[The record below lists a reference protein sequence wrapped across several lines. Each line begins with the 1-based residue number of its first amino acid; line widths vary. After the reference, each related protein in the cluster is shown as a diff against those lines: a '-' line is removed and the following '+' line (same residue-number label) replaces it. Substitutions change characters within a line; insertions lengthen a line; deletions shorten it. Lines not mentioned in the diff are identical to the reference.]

1 MDTEIADLK
10 YRISQMEDEVL
21 LKMVNNHSDYRQ
33 VTLDLATKELTRRNI
48 SFTPPPP
55 LKPLPVLKKEKPSS
69 LIIRISAG
77 IALLS
82 IIGFN
87 LYRMLDSQE
96 EMSQQRVMRL
106 IYTAVVVIVSLFLIL
121 TTHESDN

>member
-10 YRISQMEDEVL
+10 YRISQMDDEDL
-21 LKMVNNHSDYRQ
+21 LKMVNNHFNYRQ
-33 VTLDLATKELTRRNI
+33 AALDLAIKELIRRNI
-48 SFTPPPP
+48 PFTPPPS
-55 LKPLPVLKKEKPSS
+55 KSLPRVKNQKLSS
-69 LIIRISAG
+69 LIIRLSAG

-96 EMSQQRVMRL
+96 EGNQQRVMRL
-106 IYTAVVVIVSLFLIL
+106 IYTAIVVIVSLFLML
-121 TTHESDN
+121 TTNESND

>member
-1 MDTEIADLK
+1 MDTETADLK
-10 YRISQMEDEVL
+10 YRISQMDNEGL

-33 VTLDLATKELTRRNI
+33 VTLDLAVKELARRNI
-48 SFTPPPP
+48 TFTPPPP
-55 LKPLPVLKKEKPSS
+55 KPLPVVKKQRLSS
-69 LIIRISAG
+69 LILRLSAG

-96 EMSQQRVMRL
+96 EANQQRVMRL
-106 IYTAVVVIVSLFLIL
+106 IYTAIVVIVCLFLML
-121 TTHESDN
+121 TTNESND

>member
-1 MDTEIADLK
+1 MDTETADLK

-33 VTLDLATKELTRRNI
+33 VTLDLTTKELTRRNI

-55 LKPLPVLKKEKPSS
+55 SKPLPVLKKEKLSS

-96 EMSQQRVMRL
+96 EVSQQRVMRL